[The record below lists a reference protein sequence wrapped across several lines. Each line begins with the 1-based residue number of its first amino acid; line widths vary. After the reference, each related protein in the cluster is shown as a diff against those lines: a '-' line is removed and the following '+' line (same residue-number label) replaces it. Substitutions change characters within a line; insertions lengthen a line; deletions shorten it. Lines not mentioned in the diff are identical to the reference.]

1 MLRLGSG
8 GGQPGKRLAAALLN
22 SEIASPTSSSVGRL
36 PAATTMMLEGSATG
50 RFKGLVGVGKVLA
63 GSTFAGKSSP
73 RGGASA
79 ISLRTGNLMG
89 FVWLVEMFSGDEALI
104 GVMPAEPGRT

>member
-1 MLRLGSG
+1 MLRLRSA
-8 GGQPGKRLAAALLN
+8 GGQPRNRLPAALLN

-36 PAATTMMLEGSATG
+36 AAATIMILEGSATG
-50 RFKGLVGVGKVLA
+50 RFKGLVGVGKVLT

-79 ISLRTGNLMG
+79 ISFGTGNMRG
-89 FVWLVEMFSGDEALI
+89 FCCPVKLFAS
-104 GVMPAEPGRT
+104 AEEVGAVSAADAG